1 MQDLRYA
8 FRTLRNSPGFTAVAI
23 LCLSLGIG
31 ANSAIFSL
39 LDAAL
44 LRPLPVR
51 EPDRLVL
58 VGTGTGMG
66 SGLSY
71 PQVDYMRRNT
81 RSADIFAFA
90 RIDLN
95 LSSGDLTDSPSG
107 QVVSDNFFSALGAT
121 PLIGRGF
128 RADDG
133 PAAILSHRY

>member
-1 MQDLRYA
+1 
-8 FRTLRNSPGFTAVAI
+8 
-23 LCLSLGIG
+23 
-31 ANSAIFSL
+31 
-39 LDAAL
+39 
-44 LRPLPVR
+44 
-51 EPDRLVL
+51 
-58 VGTGTGMG
+58 
-66 SGLSY
+66 
-71 PQVDYMRRNT
+71 MRRNT

-133 PAAILSHRY
+133 PAAVLSHRYWQSRFHGDPAIAGRAITLNGLPFTVAGVMPRRFFGIEPGA